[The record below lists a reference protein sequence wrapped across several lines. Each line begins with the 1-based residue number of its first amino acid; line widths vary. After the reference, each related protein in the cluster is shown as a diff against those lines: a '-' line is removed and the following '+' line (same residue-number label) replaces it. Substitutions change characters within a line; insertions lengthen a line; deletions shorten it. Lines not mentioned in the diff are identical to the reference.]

1 MVGSQTHLAMKKQ
14 LFLGALV
21 AVALNLLPA
30 SAQPGPRG
38 PRFDASM
45 SKLFGEN
52 TAFSAALDFQT
63 KDKTTGDTM
72 GMPGKLAYLEGKVR
86 FEMDMTQMRS
96 ASIPPEAAEGMKAMG
111 MGNIIIISRPDKKLA
126 YMIYPGLK
134 AYTENE
140 TKDIEDLKT
149 SDKFKL
155 EATELGKE
163 TVAGHP
169 CVKNKVVVTDDKGVK
184 HESTV
189 WNATDLKQFPVKI
202 EANENDTPMT
212 MLFKDIKLA
221 KPDAA
226 QFEPP
231 KDLKR
236 YDNMQALMQEEMMK
250 RMGGAGGLPQ
260 R

>member
-1 MVGSQTHLAMKKQ
+1 MKKP
-14 LFLGALV
+14 LLLAALLV
-21 AVALNLLPA
+21 LAYPFAPVH
-30 SAQPGPRG
+30 AQPGPRG
-38 PRFDASM
+38 PQGPRFDASL
-45 SKLFGEN
+45 SKLFGDN
-52 TAFSAALDFQT
+52 SAFSAALDFQT
-63 KDKTTGDTM
+63 KDKASGETV
-72 GMPGKLAYLEGKVR
+72 GMPGKLAYHEGKAR

-96 ASIPPEAAEGMKAMG
+96 ASMPPEMAEQMKAMG

-140 TKDIEDLKT
+140 TKDLEDAKAA
-149 SDKFKL
+149 DKWKL
-155 EATELGKE
+155 ETTELGKE

-169 CVKNKVVVTDDKGVK
+169 CVKNKVIVTDDKGVK

-189 WNATDLKQFPVKI
+189 WNATDLKQFPIKI
-202 EANENDTPMT
+202 EANENDTPVT
-212 MLFKDIKLA
+212 MVFKDIKLA
-221 KPDAA
+221 KPDVA

-236 YDNMQALMQEEMMK
+236 YDSMQALMQEEMMK
-250 RMGGAGGLPQ
+250 RMGAPGGLPVPQ